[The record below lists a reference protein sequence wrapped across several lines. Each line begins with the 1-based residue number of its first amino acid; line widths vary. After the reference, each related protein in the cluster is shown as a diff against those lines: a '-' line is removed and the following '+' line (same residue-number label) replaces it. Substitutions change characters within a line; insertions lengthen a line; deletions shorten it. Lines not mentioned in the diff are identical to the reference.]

1 MIIDELVKN
10 KNQKIEEHTEKF
22 PKLGREDYLVKFSD
36 EKYKKI
42 EEFEYAQ
49 KPYEDVLMLEMFQK
63 KYKEEYY
70 EYFNSSTKQPFINQL
85 CLTQIDFWDDRHL
98 DAKTMPRLHNKIYQE
113 IENFPNYDY
122 LNSIAYE
129 MLIRTTE
136 FLNLRDNS
144 NCCSSDE
151 RIKRFDQLG
160 IDINDVFKINKI
172 SEVYGHNKIK
182 KNFTNSYFT
191 MTLDA
196 LDYGLDRVI
205 QFYINKKQIHVIDEV
220 NKIVLNRDD
229 EENKKEIILGRTF
242 KVVPHVTVEEVQ
254 ASLSNYFI
262 PTKFNCQA
270 QQEEKFCVLDKNIPL
285 VALEHDFL
293 LSINDLIPNRIK
305 GNIEFNFTRSLLRFK
320 ELPIVDVPLN
330 LNLSMQE
337 LIQLVAKLKSD
348 FEEGLVENPIN
359 ILYGT
364 KYKFE
369 KLNDIT
375 PFKLTRKSIAEA
387 FFIYD
392 LYKFIDE
399 ATTLHK
405 AKLRRFKEIDLEEIE
420 NQMKIKL
427 KNKEDEN
434 NRFLDQH
441 KQAMQEK
448 EEKREQGYT
457 KEEKKKK
464 KKEQE
469 KRRKRIKQ
477 LTKDYE
483 IENKKAGIKFKKEES
498 AEKKKLTKKYKEYSL
513 VYHPMII
520 LENITI
526 LHGLTP
532 YICKQYL
539 KFTRKYIDNLQ
550 YKELIIGVKVAND

>member
-1 MIIDELVKN
+1 MIIDELIEN
-10 KNQKIEEHTEKF
+10 KNQKIDEHKEKF
-22 PKLGREDYLVKFSD
+22 PKHGREDYLVKFSD

-49 KPYEDVLMLEMFQK
+49 KPYEDILMLEMFQK

-70 EYFNSSTKQPFINQL
+70 EYFNFFTKQPFINQL
-85 CLTQIDFWDDRHL
+85 CLTQIDFWDNQYL

-129 MLIRTTE
+129 MLVRTSE
-136 FLNLRDNS
+136 YMSLRDNS
-144 NCCSSDE
+144 DSYNTQE
-151 RIKRFDQLG
+151 RISRCDQLG
-160 IDINDVFKINKI
+160 IDIHDIYNFKKI
-172 SEVYGHNKIK
+172 SEYYGQNKIK
-182 KNFTNSYFT
+182 KDFAHSYFS
-191 MTLDA
+191 MA
-196 LDYGLDRVI
+196 LNELEDGLNRII

-270 QQEEKFCVLDKNIPL
+270 QQQEEKYCVLDKNIPL

-293 LSINDLIPNRIK
+293 LSIDDLIPNRIK
-305 GNIEFNFTRSLLRFK
+305 GNIEFNFTRPLLRFK

-375 PFKLTRKSIAEA
+375 PFKLTRKSMAEA

-392 LYKFIDE
+392 LYQYINIS
-399 ATTLHK
+399 TTLHK
-405 AKLRRFKEIDLEEIE
+405 TKLRYFKEIDFKEIK
-420 NQMKIKL
+420 NQMLIKL
-427 KNKEDEN
+427 KNKEDE
-434 NRFLDQH
+434 H
-441 KQAMQEK
+441 KQFLNEHKQVVQ
-448 EEKREQGYT
+448 EEKMKT
-457 KEEKKKK
+457 KI
-464 KKEQE
+464 EQE
-469 KRRKRIKQ
+469 KRMKGLKQ
-477 LTKDYE
+477 LAKDYK
-483 IENKKAGIKFKKEES
+483 IENKKAAIKFKKEEY
-498 AEKKKLTKKYKEYSL
+498 AEIKKLTKKYKQYSL
-513 VYHPMII
+513 AYHPMII
-520 LENITI
+520 LENIAI

-539 KFTRKYIDNLQ
+539 KFMRKYIDNLQ
-550 YKELIIGVKVAND
+550 YKELIIGVKLIKE